1 MRYALLWAIV
11 LWASV
16 GFINAEEPD
25 DPVPLFSQTGM
36 LDIEISAPWRRLKRE
51 REEDGPYQA
60 LVEYTDRDGRRSTV
74 KATVER
80 RGLTR
85 QRICRMPPIRL
96 RFEKDDV
103 EGTLFEGN
111 KSIKVVTHC
120 RKGNRWTRYY
130 QREMLAYRIYNRV
143 TDLSFRVRA
152 MTLDYRDN
160 ERDNERDRVD
170 GPHFAFM
177 IEDDKL
183 VGDRHG
189 LDKLEQRSIS
199 PRQLPS
205 LETSRFALF
214 QYLIG
219 NADWSALSGPGEEC
233 CHNAKLIGED
243 SLDPV
248 YAVPYDFDASGLVDA
263 HYAVPQ
269 QALGVRDITVRVFRG
284 FCVHNSSLDAA
295 RHEFIAL
302 EDEIEAIVDSQI
314 LMSERD
320 RRRVWQY
327 LGQFFNIL
335 RDDKR
340 FRREIIDEC
349 RK

>member
-1 MRYALLWAIV
+1 MTMRSALLSIAV
-11 LWASV
+11 LCAPFGSV
-16 GFINAEEPD
+16 GAEEPD
-25 DPVPLFSQTGM
+25 DPVPLFSETGT

-60 LVEYTDRDGRRSTV
+60 LVGYADRDGRHHTV
-74 KATVER
+74 AATVER

-85 QRICRMPPIRL
+85 QRICRMPPIQL

-152 MTLDYRDN
+152 MTVNYRD
-160 ERDNERDRVD
+160 DERDRVD
-170 GPHFAFM
+170 GPRFAFM

-183 VGDRHG
+183 AGDRHG

-214 QYLIG
+214 HYLIG
-219 NADWSALSGPGEEC
+219 NADWSALSGPGDEC

-248 YAVPYDFDASGLVDA
+248 DAVPYDFDASGLVDA
-263 HYAVPQ
+263 HYAVPTQ
-269 QALGVRDITVRVFRG
+269 ELGVRDITVRVFRG
-284 FCVHNSSLDAA
+284 FCVHNDGLDAA
-295 RHEFIAL
+295 RREFIAM
-302 EDEIEAIVDSQI
+302 EDEIEAIVERQT

-320 RRRVWQY
+320 RRRVRQY
-327 LGQFFNIL
+327 FGQFFNIL
-335 RDDKR
+335 RGDKR
-340 FRREIIDEC
+340 FGREVIDGC